1 MVNQHNKGHL
11 PASCTFGL
19 TRLIFSLGLI
29 VLMLSPL
36 DAQTNVGRI
45 SGTVLDSSE
54 APVPGCKVAAVNT
67 GTTQV
72 LTVETDGSGLYVFP
86 SLVAGVYDLVV
97 NHEGFQR
104 TQQTGVVLDASSR
117 RTVDFR
123 LQLGAVTESVS
134 VSASAQQVET
144 ASGEVSRVINDT
156 QVSQIALNG
165 RNYVQLLQ
173 LSPGTT
179 ALTLDPS
186 TLNLSTTGQSINGI
200 RTQSISFTLDG
211 GRNVDEGQA
220 INQIVNPNIDAIAEV
235 KVNTSS
241 YAAEFGGRSGA
252 SLTVVT
258 KSGTQEFHGTLY
270 EFVRNSAFGAR
281 SFFDKQI
288 APLRFND
295 FGWTIGGPVF
305 IPKKWN
311 IEKNKLFFFYGEEWK
326 YNHTGVTNLT
336 TVPTLAVRQGNFLNS
351 GLPAPIDPLNGTP
364 FPNQTIPASRFSF
377 NGPLML
383 KAYPAPNFGGPGGN
397 NVVTGVNV
405 NDPREEL
412 IRLDYYLS
420 ANSHLTYRW
429 THDNYVVLQPFG
441 GSTVGLGSQQR
452 SRPGYVTSL
461 TFSQTLSPTAIN
473 YFSFSA
479 NANYIHG
486 ALLTNDLDRSALGLT
501 IPGIYPSKIAPSLT
515 ISGFTGYGPGDR
527 NYAANV
533 YFNWS
538 DDFSKVVGSHTLKFG
553 GLVSHG
559 RRTQNVN
566 GSPEQGQ
573 VTFNT
578 SALNTTGNA
587 VADVL
592 LGNFQKFYQVQTVP
606 IFYGRYNEF
615 GFYAQD
621 SWKVS
626 RKLSV
631 EFGLRYSLFPPTVNI
646 LGNNS
651 EFVPGMFNPAKV
663 PSINPS
669 DGSIIPGTG
678 YVYNG
683 IAMPGSSF
691 PSWGKGRLPQYNDPS
706 LQGLFAGIPF
716 GAYDTNK
723 NDWEPRLGIAYDLF
737 GNGKTAIRTGFGT
750 FHDRLMMNNLMNLIS
765 NPPFLNSAN
774 VVNGNIDNPAGGVNK
789 LYPPNVEGFS
799 LHLKDPYVISWNFGV
814 QQQLPGDVILE
825 TNYVGNEA
833 HHMQR
838 VLNLNQLPV
847 GTLTNPSNKGIN
859 QNALRPYLG
868 YGEAYL
874 IDNGDNSNYN
884 ALQVSVSRRMRKG
897 ISFGANYTFSKTL
910 DDSQYGGIVNLNAG
924 TVQNNYNGRPDYGLS
939 SIHRANV
946 LNFNYVYELPFFQKS
961 GKIVLRKALGGWG
974 LAGITSFQSGA
985 PNSVTVP
992 VDIAGIGVASSRAS
1006 VIGAP
1011 NLPSDQRTLSHWFN
1025 TAAFL
1030 PSSKMTPGQFGN
1042 SGRNI
1047 LIGPGFQ
1054 VWNISIIKNTP
1065 FAEKRSLQFRA
1076 ESFNTLNHPN
1086 FTGINTTVNFDAS
1099 GNPTQNFGAVTG
1111 AGPGRVLSFG
1121 LKLLF

>member
-1 MVNQHNKGHL
+1 
-11 PASCTFGL
+11 
-19 TRLIFSLGLI
+19 
-29 VLMLSPL
+29 
-36 DAQTNVGRI
+36 
-45 SGTVLDSSE
+45 
-54 APVPGCKVAAVNT
+54 
-67 GTTQV
+67 
-72 LTVETDGSGLYVFP
+72 
-86 SLVAGVYDLVV
+86 
-97 NHEGFQR
+97 
-104 TQQTGVVLDASSR
+104 
-117 RTVDFR
+117 
-123 LQLGAVTESVS
+123 VS
-134 VSASAQQVET
+134 VSAATQQVET

-156 QVSQIALNG
+156 QLSQIALNG

-173 LSPGTT
+173 LTVGTA
-179 ALTLDPS
+179 ALSLDPS
-186 TLNLSTTGQSINGI
+186 TLNLSTTAQAINGV
-200 RTQSISFTLDG
+200 RTQSINFTLDG

-220 INQIVNPNIDAIAEV
+220 INQIVNPNVDAIAEV

-311 IEKNKLFFFYGEEWK
+311 TGKNKLFFFYGEEWK
-326 YNHTGVTNLT
+326 YNHTGVTNLN
-336 TVPTLAVRQGNFLNS
+336 TVPTLAERQGSFLNS
-351 GLPAPIDPLNGTP
+351 GLPAPIDPLNGAP
-364 FPNQTIPASRFSF
+364 FPNQTIPASRFSK

-383 KAYPAPNFGGPGGN
+383 DAYPAPNFGGPGGN

-412 IRLDYYLS
+412 IRVDYYPS
-420 ANSHLTYRW
+420 AKSQLTYHW

-441 GSTVGLGSQQR
+441 GSNVGLGSQQR

-461 TFSQTLSPTAIN
+461 TFSQTLSPTTVN

-486 ALLTNDLDRSALGLT
+486 ALLTNDLNQSTLGT
-501 IPGIYPSKIAPSLT
+501 NFPGIWPSSIAPSVS
-515 ISGFTGYGPGDR
+515 ISGFSGYGPGDQ

-538 DDFSKVVGSHTLKFG
+538 DDFSKVIGSHTLKFG
-553 GLVSHG
+553 GLFAHG

-566 GSPEQGQ
+566 GSAYFGQ
-573 VTFNT
+573 LTFNT
-578 SALNTTGNA
+578 SALNTTGDA
-587 VADVL
+587 LADVL
-592 LGNFQKFYQVQTVP
+592 LGNFQKFYQVQSVP

-621 SWKVS
+621 SWKVNH
-626 RKLSV
+626 KLSV
-631 EFGLRYSLFPPTVNI
+631 EFGLRYVLLPPTVNI

-651 EFVPGMFNPAKV
+651 EFVPGLFNRANA

-669 DGSIIPGTG
+669 DGSIVPGTG
-678 YVYNG
+678 SVYNG
-683 IAMPGSSF
+683 IALLGSSF
-691 PSWGKGRLPQYNDPS
+691 PSWGNGRLPQYNNPS

-716 GAYDTNK
+716 GAYNTNK
-723 NDWEPRLGIAYDLF
+723 NDWEPRLGIAYDVF
-737 GNGKTAIRTGFGT
+737 GNGKTAIRTGFGI
-750 FHDRLMMNNLMNLIS
+750 FHDRLMMNNLMNQIS
-765 NPPFLNSAN
+765 
-774 VVNGNIDNPAGGVNK
+774 NPAGGVNK
-789 LYPPNVEGFS
+789 VYPPNVEGFS
-799 LHLKDPYVISWNFGV
+799 RQMKDPYVMSWNFGV
-814 QQQLPGDVILE
+814 QRQLPGDVILE

-833 HHMQR
+833 HHMER
-838 VLNLNQLPV
+838 VLDLNQLPP

-859 QNALRPYLG
+859 QNALRPYPG
-868 YGEAYL
+868 YGEVYL

-897 ISFGANYTFSKTL
+897 ISFGTSYTFSKTL
-910 DDSQYGGIVNLNAG
+910 DDHQFGGIVNLNAG
-924 TVQNNYNGRPDYGLS
+924 TVQNFYNGRADYGLS

-946 LNFNYVYELPFFQKS
+946 LNFNYVYDLPFFQK
-961 GKIVLRKALGGWG
+961 GGNVIARKALGGWE

-985 PNSVTVP
+985 PNSVAVP
-992 VDIAGIGVASSRAS
+992 VDIAGIGVASSRAD
-1006 VIGAP
+1006 VIADP
-1011 NLPSDQRTLSHWFN
+1011 NLPGGQRTLSHWFN

-1030 PSSKMTPGQFGN
+1030 PSSGMTSGQFGN

-1054 VWNISIIKNTP
+1054 VWNLSLIKNMP
-1065 FAEKRSLQFRA
+1065 FTEKRFLQFRA
-1076 ESFNTLNHPN
+1076 ESFNTFNHPN
-1086 FTGINTTVNFDAS
+1086 FTGINTTVNFNAA
-1099 GNPTQNFGAVTG
+1099 GAPTQNFGTVTG